1 MFTQHHIED
10 GTKYKGSF
18 IVTKS
23 LLILVQKFPAPWP
36 QEVTYHVGSILWA
49 SRKPIQSLENQEK
62 EVYYAREENGCLER
76 HLESESR
83 VACQEGELEREG

>member
-10 GTKYKGSF
+10 GTKYKDSF
-18 IVTKS
+18 IFTRF
-23 LLILVQKFPAPWP
+23 LLILVQKFPALRP
-36 QEVTYHVGSILWA
+36 QEVAYHVGSILWA
-49 SRKPIQSLENQEK
+49 SLKPIRSLENQEK